1 MKAQSVLDEL
11 KAQAERKAALKM
23 FYSAAEVLREYRGP
37 FAQETAEERNRL
49 ADYYEDLGRAA
60 ERARWGEDAAPPPR
74 QPVPELTA
82 AAPKAAPPPHPAT
95 RAPKPPAEKPATP
108 RPSLLVSK
116 PTAEVQASGDQLTFA
131 CRWCKEPITT
141 AVANAGKLIPCPK
154 CDLLVT
160 VPKPAPPRKS
170 K

>member
-1 MKAQSVLDEL
+1 MKAQTVLDEL

-74 QPVPELTA
+74 QPVPETLA
-82 AAPKAAPPPHPAT
+82 KSPPPQAARPAP
-95 RAPKPPAEKPATP
+95 RPAKPASEPPPKP

-116 PTAEVQASGDQLTFA
+116 PAATVQATGDQLTFP

-141 AVANAGKLIPCPK
+141 AAANAGKLIPCPK

-160 VPKPAPPRKS
+160 VPKPPPS
-170 K
+170 KKTP

>member
-1 MKAQSVLDEL
+1 MKPQAVLDEL

-82 AAPKAAPPPHPAT
+82 ATTKAPPTPRPVA
-95 RAPKPPAEKPATP
+95 RPPKPPAEKTAPA
-108 RPSLLVSK
+108 RPSLLVSRSS
-116 PTAEVQASGDQLTFA
+116 ADVQASGDQLTFP

-141 AVANAGKLIPCPK
+141 AAANAGKLIPCPK

-160 VPKPAPPRKS
+160 VPKPPAAKKPK
-170 K
+170 